1 MFATVFWLVLEQAA
15 CGWFLYGFMGFCGFS
30 LGGPGLLSCAP
41 LSHYFGGSFFEYI
54 HLIKKK
60 KYFG

>member
-1 MFATVFWLVLEQAA
+1 MLATVFWLVLEQAA

-41 LSHYFGGSFFEYI
+41 LSHYFSGSFF
-54 HLIKKK
+54 
-60 KYFG
+60 